1 MKTDILNKATR
12 VLGKAGLQIKKHS
25 PEILIAAGTV
35 GVVASAVMAC
45 KATTKL
51 STVLEESKE
60 NIDTIHAYVE
70 DNGYSEQYNEE
81 DKKKDLTITYVQTG
95 VKLAKLYAPSV
106 ALGVLSL
113 TAIISSHNILNRR
126 NVALTAAYA
135 TLETGFKDY
144 RGRVI
149 ERFGKELDKELKY
162 GIKAKEVEET
172 IVDAK
177 GKEKTVKKSVNVIDP
192 NDISDYSR
200 IFYDGNPGY
209 VNGDPT
215 ATMYFLK
222 CQQAHA
228 NDKLKRRGY
237 LFLNEVYEM
246 LGFSQIPDGQ
256 LIGWIYDEKNPV
268 GDNFVDFGLFD
279 TDNPA
284 TIRFVNGD
292 ENAVL
297 LQFNHDG
304 IIYNQI

>member
-12 VLGKAGLQIKKHS
+12 ALGKAGLQIKKHS
-25 PEILIAAGTV
+25 PEILIVAGTV
-35 GVVASAVMAC
+35 GVVTSAVMAC

-60 NIDTIHAYVE
+60 NIDTIHNYVE
-70 DNGYSEQYNEE
+70 ENGYSEQYTEE

-106 ALGVLSL
+106 ALGALSL
-113 TAIISSHNILNRR
+113 AAIISSHNILNKR

-172 IVDAK
+172 IVDEK
-177 GKEKTVKKSVNVIDP
+177 GNEKTVKKTVNAIDP
-192 NDISDYSR
+192 NDIYDYSR
-200 IFYDGNPGY
+200 LFYEGNPGFDD
-209 VNGDPT
+209 NDPT

-222 CQQAHA
+222 CQQAFA
-228 NDKLKRRGY
+228 NDKLKRKGY

-256 LIGWIYDEKNPV
+256 LIGWIYDEKHPV
-268 GDNFVDFGLFD
+268 GDNFVDFGIFD
-279 TDNPA
+279 TNNPSN
-284 TIRFVNGD
+284 IRFVNGD
-292 ENAVL
+292 EKAVL

-304 IIYNQI
+304 VIYDKI